1 VGHAPRR
8 AEGNKLVPP
17 ATPLVAC
24 DPYFSIWSPADKLT
38 DADTMHW
45 TGKPHRLT
53 SMVRIDGRAFR
64 VMGASPASVPA
75 LAQTSLIVLPTRTIY
90 TFEGV
95 GVALTLTFLTP
106 ALPEDIDILSRPVTY
121 VTYDFRATD
130 GKTHDV
136 AFYFE
141 ASAEITVNDAR
152 RQQVIWSKAQIGDLT
167 SLRVGSQEQAVLAKK
182 TYGSSAGEHV
192 QLIKEYAVKIRDFLL
207 GSTAAGAGLV
217 EALRHQKDDPPRGNL
232 VILVRGRSQPWIL
245 APSLAGAGI
254 SPSTGAYSNAWP
266 GAAVEVEAYGAS
278 FQLSEAPAGLYQAS
292 LGTFP
297 GETVVVSA
305 QFVTTNQGSVTELRW
320 IGSSNGVSFG
330 LLLDPRASNAVTL
343 LPVLAPP
350 QDLASFPSNGMCHL
364 GWLAAADTNATA
376 YRIYGR
382 RSDESLFALLGATT
396 NCAYNS
402 GHSWVSG
409 TKGEKWFYTVVA
421 VSTNG
426 AESPYPDIVKNS
438 QPPLARFGADVVS
451 GTPPLAVTFT
461 NQSLGSVTNWAWDF
475 DSDGTVDSTD
485 ANPSVVFAE
494 PGSYSVTL
502 TVTGADGPDTTVAVG
517 YVSVWLPRLG
527 VARVLPDRAVD
538 LTIYGQAGRAYE
550 IQASTDLQAWTGIA
564 DLTLTNAAVIFRD
577 TAATNLSQRF
587 YRAAIP

>member
-1 VGHAPRR
+1 MGHAPRR

-192 QLIKEYAVKIRDFLL
+192 QLI
-207 GSTAAGAGLV
+207 
-217 EALRHQKDDPPRGNL
+217 
-232 VILVRGRSQPWIL
+232 
-245 APSLAGAGI
+245 
-254 SPSTGAYSNAWP
+254 
-266 GAAVEVEAYGAS
+266 
-278 FQLSEAPAGLYQAS
+278 
-292 LGTFP
+292 
-297 GETVVVSA
+297 
-305 QFVTTNQGSVTELRW
+305 
-320 IGSSNGVSFG
+320 
-330 LLLDPRASNAVTL
+330 
-343 LPVLAPP
+343 
-350 QDLASFPSNGMCHL
+350 
-364 GWLAAADTNATA
+364 
-376 YRIYGR
+376 
-382 RSDESLFALLGATT
+382 
-396 NCAYNS
+396 
-402 GHSWVSG
+402 
-409 TKGEKWFYTVVA
+409 
-421 VSTNG
+421 
-426 AESPYPDIVKNS
+426 
-438 QPPLARFGADVVS
+438 
-451 GTPPLAVTFT
+451 
-461 NQSLGSVTNWAWDF
+461 
-475 DSDGTVDSTD
+475 
-485 ANPSVVFAE
+485 
-494 PGSYSVTL
+494 
-502 TVTGADGPDTTVAVG
+502 
-517 YVSVWLPRLG
+517 
-527 VARVLPDRAVD
+527 
-538 LTIYGQAGRAYE
+538 
-550 IQASTDLQAWTGIA
+550 
-564 DLTLTNAAVIFRD
+564 
-577 TAATNLSQRF
+577 
-587 YRAAIP
+587 